1 MAKKGFVNDAN
12 VTLDGDC
19 TMERAA
25 DLHAFLA
32 GRFASL
38 TGTPTPAAGV
48 RVDMAQV
55 TAIDAC
61 GCQLLALFLEQL
73 RRQGIAA
80 AVDGADTEIRERI
93 ELLGFCSLFSGVPP
107 QP

>member
-1 MAKKGFVNDAN
+1 MAKKGSVNDVN
-12 VTLDGDC
+12 VTLNGDC

-32 GRFASL
+32 GRFTAL
-38 TGTPTPAAGV
+38 TGTPPPAAGV

-73 RRQGIAA
+73 RRQSIAA
-80 AVDGADTEIRERI
+80 AVEGADTEIRERI
-93 ELLGFCSLFSGVPP
+93 ELLGFCDLFSGVHT

>member
-1 MAKKGFVNDAN
+1 
-12 VTLDGDC
+12 
-19 TMERAA
+19 MERAA

-32 GRFASL
+32 GRFAAL
-38 TGTPTPAAGV
+38 TETPPPAAGV
-48 RVDMAQV
+48 RVDVAQV

-73 RRQGIAA
+73 RRLGVAA
-80 AVDGADTEIRERI
+80 CADGAGAEIRERI
-93 ELLGFCSLFSGVPP
+93 ELLGFCALFSGEHP